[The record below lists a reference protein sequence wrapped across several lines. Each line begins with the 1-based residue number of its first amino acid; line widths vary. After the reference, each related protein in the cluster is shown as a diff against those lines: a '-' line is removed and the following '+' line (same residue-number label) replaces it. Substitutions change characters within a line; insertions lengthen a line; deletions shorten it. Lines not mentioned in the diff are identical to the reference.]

1 MNSFGS
7 PGFGGFPMKPVLDTS
22 NWLSFT
28 YANPNGPKSSEECC
42 CAGPAVPSQ
51 RTANVSSTPFG

>member
-1 MNSFGS
+1 
-7 PGFGGFPMKPVLDTS
+7 MKPVLDTS